1 MHGRWKDQKGGRRI
15 REVGGGDTILLKWIH
30 IVVGV
35 VCKDDACMFQR
46 EIMAKV

>member
-1 MHGRWKDQKGGRRI
+1 MGDGKIKKEEEELGRW
-15 REVGGGDTILLKWIH
+15 GGGDTILLKWIH